1 MIVEG
6 ICKVYSEIGMEY
18 QYGEFYVER
27 DYLVFEQNYS
37 YGLGKRHTY
46 PLMSLRNIALI
57 PEKGSMYLTFSCEN
71 TRFEI
76 TDYANE
82 LKPFLDELRA
92 ERYDVSP
99 QQANK
104 REKYTPHHHYIFA
117 K

>member
-1 MIVEG
+1 MIVSG
-6 ICKVYSEIGMEY
+6 ICKVYSGIGMEY

-46 PLMSLRNIALI
+46 PLASLRNIALV
-57 PEKGSMYLTFSCEN
+57 PEKSGQYLTFSCDN

-76 TDYANE
+76 ADSTNK
-82 LKPFLDELRA
+82 LKPFADELRA
-92 ERYDVSP
+92 ERYGMQEP
-99 QQANK
+99 NRMK
-104 REKYTPHHHYIFA
+104 RSKYTPHHHYVFA